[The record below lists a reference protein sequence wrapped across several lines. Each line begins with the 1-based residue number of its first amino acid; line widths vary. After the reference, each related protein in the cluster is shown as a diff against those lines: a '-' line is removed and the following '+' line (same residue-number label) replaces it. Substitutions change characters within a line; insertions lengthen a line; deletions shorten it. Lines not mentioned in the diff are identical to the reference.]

1 MRDARGEPGVHVR
14 HGIGIRRAGRPGTI
28 TGADKRPQPVIHGGA
43 GRQVC
48 AAGHDPAA
56 VPHKPLRLRE
66 ERIVTVIAD
75 GRAEAWDLQER
86 GHEVAPAV
94 KVIVRADIAA
104 GQLHIR
110 NRACVQQT
118 AGILIKG
125 Q

>member
-1 MRDARGEPGVHVR
+1 M
-14 HGIGIRRAGRPGTI
+14 
-28 TGADKRPQPVIHGGA
+28 PVDV
-43 GRQVC
+43 QVC